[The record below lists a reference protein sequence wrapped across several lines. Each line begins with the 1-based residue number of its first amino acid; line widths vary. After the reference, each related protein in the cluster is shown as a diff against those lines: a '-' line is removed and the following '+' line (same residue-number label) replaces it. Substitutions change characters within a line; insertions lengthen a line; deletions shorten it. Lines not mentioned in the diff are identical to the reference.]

1 MTAAELDILRFFR
14 HYQVGPA
21 EMLFFSPGDCKVAA
35 RHFNSAMRSLIDK
48 DLVVKERPDRAYS
61 LTSTGYQVS
70 LQTAK
75 KPPAARLKK

>member
-1 MTAAELDILRFFR
+1 MSTAELDILRFFR

-35 RHFNSAMRSLIDK
+35 RHFTNAMRSLISK

-61 LTSTGYQVS
+61 LTDTGYRLS
-70 LQTAK
+70 LRTASK
-75 KPPAARLKK
+75 LPPARLKK